1 MTHLHRPRLWLLSFF
16 FLFASIGNALA
27 DTDWEQFKSA
37 FIANGRVVDKGQDG
51 ISHSEGQGMALLL
64 AVQNDDPKTFMQVWD
79 WTRRNLQVRDD
90 KLFAWSWSPS
100 VGIND
105 SNNAS
110 DGDLFIAWALSIAY
124 TKWNNPTYLYEA
136 LKISQS
142 IRQKLLRKVKIGT
155 VILPGEMGF
164 DKPDG
169 LKLNLSYWV
178 FPAIN
183 ELATLDPA
191 PEWSELK
198 TTGLNLIQQAQFGKW
213 RLPPDWLMLK
223 EDVVSPTDGDRFG
236 YDAVR
241 IPLYLIWGG
250 QANAANIKPFQA
262 FWGSY
267 GNEAL
272 PPWVDL
278 NNGETAT
285 YNASMGFHSIAAMTV
300 SFPNTSLAQLPQFD
314 PAQGYYSSLLSLF
327 TRYALEEIKK

>member
-1 MTHLHRPRLWLLSFF
+1 
-16 FLFASIGNALA
+16 
-27 DTDWEQFKSA
+27 
-37 FIANGRVVDKGQDG
+37 
-51 ISHSEGQGMALLL
+51 MALLL
-64 AVQNDDPKTFMQVWD
+64 AVQNDDPKTFIQVWD

-100 VGIND
+100 IGIKD

-110 DGDLFIAWALSIAY
+110 DGDLFIAWALSKAY
-124 TKWNNPTYLYEA
+124 TKWNNPSYLYEA

-142 IRQKLLRKVKIGT
+142 IRQKLLRKVNIGT

-164 DKPDG
+164 EKPDG

-183 ELATLDPA
+183 ELTNLDPA
-191 PEWSELK
+191 PEWSDLK
-198 TTGLNLIQQAQFGKW
+198 TTGLGLIQQAQFGKW

-223 EDVVSPTDGDRFG
+223 EEVVSPTDGDRFG

-250 QANAANIKPFQA
+250 QANAANIKPFQV
-262 FWGSY
+262 FWSSY
-267 GNEAL
+267 GNDSL

-300 SFPNTSLAQLPQFD
+300 SFPNTRLAQLPQFD

-327 TRYALEEIKK
+327 TRYALEEIRK